1 MKINLKATGID
12 WTPSL
17 KTFVEQKLK
26 PLERLVE
33 KFDKEGAVE
42 LHIEVARITAHH
54 RKGEVYYAEANLR
67 LPKRL
72 VRAEGEAPDIRVAI
86 NRMRHTLQ
94 LEVEK
99 YKDRADRKFPRR

>member
-1 MKINLKATGID
+1 
-12 WTPSL
+12 
-17 KTFVEQKLK
+17 
-26 PLERLVE
+26 
-33 KFDKEGAVE
+33 
-42 LHIEVARITAHH
+42 
-54 RKGEVYYAEANLR
+54 LR